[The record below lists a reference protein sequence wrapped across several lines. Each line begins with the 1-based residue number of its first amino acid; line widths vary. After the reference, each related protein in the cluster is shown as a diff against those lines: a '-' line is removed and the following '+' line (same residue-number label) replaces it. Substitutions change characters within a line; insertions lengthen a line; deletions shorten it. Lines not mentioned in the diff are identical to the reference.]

1 MKQIRLR
8 AKNRKDPCRKNEP
21 NAIMHYF
28 QNSSAPRVAMDELQN
43 YDPSRVVAPKHAD
56 PEKLPELW
64 REILKIPIKPYQAT
78 GFETVNVS
86 IAPQDTTNSFPT
98 FTVSVFYDEKL
109 R

>member
-8 AKNRKDPCRKNEP
+8 IKNRDRCKKTEP

-43 YDPSRVVAPKHAD
+43 YDPSQVVAPKHTA

-64 REILKIPIKPYQAT
+64 RKILKIPLKANQA
-78 GFETVNVS
+78 GNWC
-86 IAPQDTTNSFPT
+86 
-98 FTVSVFYDEKL
+98 
-109 R
+109 